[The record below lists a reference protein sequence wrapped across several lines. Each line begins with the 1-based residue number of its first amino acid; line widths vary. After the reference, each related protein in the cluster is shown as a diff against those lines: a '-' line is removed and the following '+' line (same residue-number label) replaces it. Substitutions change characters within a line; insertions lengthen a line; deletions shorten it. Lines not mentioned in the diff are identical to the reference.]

1 MSDLYRMPH
10 ETGKTMADISLVDD
24 IGTKSIDRAK
34 KILAG
39 FPRGAEKAIGS
50 ALKRA
55 AQSAEA
61 YAAQA
66 VGKEYY
72 VKAGDFK
79 SYTKTKKH
87 YTTTVGSTSAE
98 IEFRGYH
105 IPLIKFDTRVS
116 RDGRVVTR
124 VMRSS
129 ARSTLDHVFSAS
141 MGSHVGLYERVGEKR
156 LPVQE
161 LFGPSTVQMMSSNDD
176 VEQEMGDKLRD
187 VFDSRLEHE
196 ITAILNGWRK

>member
-1 MSDLYRMPH
+1 MSDVYRMPH
-10 ETGKTMADISLVDD
+10 ETGKNVADVTLVDD
-24 IGTKSIDRAK
+24 IGSKSIDRAK

-87 YTTTVGSTSAE
+87 YTTTAGSTSAE
-98 IEFRGYH
+98 IEFCGYH

-129 ARSTLDHVFSAS
+129 ERSTLDHVFSAS
-141 MGSHVGLYERVGEKR
+141 GLLMSDYMRELEKR

-176 VEQEMGDKLRD
+176 VEQEMGDKLRE